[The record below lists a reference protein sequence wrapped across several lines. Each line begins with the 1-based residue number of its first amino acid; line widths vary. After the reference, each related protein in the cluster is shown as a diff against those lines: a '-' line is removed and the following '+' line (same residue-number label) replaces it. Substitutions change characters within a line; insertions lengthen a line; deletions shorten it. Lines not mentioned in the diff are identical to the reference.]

1 MPPAEPDPIGTDLSR
16 ARRAR
21 KLRRDAACV
30 LCGRDDPEALRRVQR
45 STLELH
51 HLAGAENDATMTV
64 VLCLNCHRLQS
75 ARQPGAGIELEQ
87 DPDRTMLDR
96 LVYVLRGLALFFDE
110 LARALAGWAN
120 RLADLIAALD
130 AEFPGWRSLGPARG

>member
-1 MPPAEPDPIGTDLSR
+1 
-16 ARRAR
+16 
-21 KLRRDAACV
+21 
-30 LCGRDDPEALRRVQR
+30 VQR